1 MDKKPNVFP
10 TNTTPTNALPTKEQK
25 EAADERARL
34 AAFEAEKMAATQEIY
49 INSMVPNE
57 IPIGHADAVEMMRR
71 RTEQQVN
78 AYNQQGIVQDPSLAE
93 TPPPRV
99 VSKYEQEVLDIR
111 KKSEEQMRIRDE
123 RLVNNSNQTQS
134 YQKQYE
140 EASVKKVETIN
151 QNNNQTMQ
159 TNNYQTPVQ
168 QPITQPQN
176 YGQVSSS
183 IDPYIIE
190 LSQPNYNSAFDV
202 IPLPSQGKTYKMKKP
217 NVRVSY
223 MTTADENI
231 LTSPNLLQS
240 GEFLEILMNR
250 KILESD
256 LRYKDILVGDRN
268 SIMLWLRATA
278 YGEMYP
284 VTLFDEN
291 DVPFDTELN
300 LNELKTKNLGA
311 EPDAEGLFDFV
322 FPSSKDVIKFKMLT
336 CGDSDIIETKL
347 EQDKENK
354 VPVNNMATY
363 TMEHLIIEVNGNRD
377 RNFIKDYANNIRI
390 RDGKAF
396 SDYVTNIECGID
408 MNITVKTPGGGSI
421 ETFLPLNLKFFWPN
435 IRV

>member
-34 AAFEAEKMAATQEIY
+34 AAFEAEKLAATQEIY
-49 INSMVPNE
+49 MNSMVPNE

-256 LRYKDILVGDRN
+256 LRYKDLLVGDRN

>member
-10 TNTTPTNALPTKEQK
+10 TKEQR
-25 EAADERARL
+25 EAADERAKQ
-34 AAFEAEKMAATQEIY
+34 AAFEAEKMAVTGEIY
-49 INSMVPNE
+49 MNSMTPQDT
-57 IPIGHADAVEMMRR
+57 PAGHADAVEQMRR

-78 AYNQQGIVQDPSLAE
+78 MHNQQGVVQDPSLAE
-93 TPPPRV
+93 TPPPRALT
-99 VSKYEQEVLDIR
+99 KYEQEVLEIR

-123 RLVNNSNQTQS
+123 RLNNNLNQTQN
-134 YQKQYE
+134 YQQQYN
-140 EASVKKVETIN
+140 EASVGKTN
-151 QNNNQTMQ
+151 QTQNNNQPMQ

-168 QPITQPQN
+168 QSITQPQS
-176 YGQVSSS
+176 YGQVSSN
-183 IDPYIIE
+183 INPYIVE

-202 IPLPSQGKTYKMKKP
+202 IPLPSQGKTYANKKP

-250 KILESD
+250 KILEQE
-256 LRYKDILVGDRN
+256 LRYKDLLVGDRN
-268 SIMLWLRATA
+268 AIMIWLRATA
-278 YGEMYP
+278 YGEIYP

-311 EPDAEGLFDFV
+311 EPDAEGLFDFQ

-336 CGDSDIIETKL
+336 CGDSDIIETRL

-363 TMEHLIIEVNGNRD
+363 TMEHLIVEVNGNRD
-377 RNFIKDYANNIRI
+377 RNFIKEYVNSIRI

-396 SDYVTNIECGID
+396 SDYVTSIECGID
-408 MNITVKTPGGGSI
+408 MNISVKTPGGGSI
-421 ETFLPLNLKFFWPN
+421 ETFLPLNLNFFWPN

>member
-10 TNTTPTNALPTKEQK
+10 TNTTPTNALHTKEQK

-34 AAFEAEKMAATQEIY
+34 AAFEAEKLAATQEIY
-49 INSMVPNE
+49 MNSMVPNE

-256 LRYKDILVGDRN
+256 LRYKDLLVGDRN

-377 RNFIKDYANNIRI
+377 RNFIKEYVNTIRI

>member
-10 TNTTPTNALPTKEQK
+10 TNTTPTNALPTNEQK
-25 EAADERARL
+25 EPVDERAGL

-49 INSMVPNE
+49 MNSITHQN
-57 IPIGHADAVEMMRR
+57 IPVGQADAVEMMRR
-71 RTEQQVN
+71 RTEQQIN
-78 AYNQQGIVQDPSLAE
+78 MHNQQGVVQDPSLVE
-93 TPPPRV
+93 TPPPRALT
-99 VSKYEQEVLDIR
+99 KYEQEVLEIR

-123 RLVNNSNQTQS
+123 RLANNSSQTQN
-134 YQKQYE
+134 YQQQYE
-140 EASVKKVETIN
+140 QASVKKIETNN

-159 TNNYQTPVQ
+159 TNNYQTSAQ

-183 IDPYIIE
+183 INPYILE

-240 GEFLEILMNR
+240 GEFLEIIMNR

-256 LRYKDILVGDRN
+256 LRYKDLLVGDRN
-268 SIMLWLRATA
+268 AIMIWLRATA

-300 LNELKTKNLGA
+300 LNDLKTKNLGA
-311 EPDAEGLFDFV
+311 EPDAEGLFDFQ

-336 CGDSDIIETKL
+336 CGDSDIIETKV

-354 VPVNNMATY
+354 VPVNNLATY
-363 TMEHLIIEVNGNRD
+363 TMEHLIVEANGNRD
-377 RNFIKDYANNIRI
+377 RNFIREYVNGIRI

-396 SDYVTNIECGID
+396 SEYVTSIECGID

-421 ETFLPLNLKFFWPN
+421 DTFLPLNLNFFWPN

>member
-34 AAFEAEKMAATQEIY
+34 AAFEAEKLAATQEIY
-49 INSMVPNE
+49 MNSMVPNE

-256 LRYKDILVGDRN
+256 LRYKDLLVGDRN

-377 RNFIKDYANNIRI
+377 RNFIKEYVNTIRI

>member
-34 AAFEAEKMAATQEIY
+34 AAFEAEKLAATQEIY
-49 INSMVPNE
+49 MNSMVPNE

-111 KKSEEQMRIRDE
+111 KKSEEQMRVRDE

-176 YGQVSSS
+176 YGQVGSS

-256 LRYKDILVGDRN
+256 LRYKDLLVGDRN
-268 SIMLWLRATA
+268 AIMLWLRATA

-377 RNFIKDYANNIRI
+377 RNFIKEYVNTIRI

-396 SDYVTNIECGID
+396 SDYVTSIECGID

>member
-10 TNTTPTNALPTKEQK
+10 TNTTPTNALHTKEQK

-34 AAFEAEKMAATQEIY
+34 AAFEAEKLAATQEIY
-49 INSMVPNE
+49 MNSMVPNE

-256 LRYKDILVGDRN
+256 LRYKDLLVGDRN

-421 ETFLPLNLKFFWPN
+421 ETFLPLNLNFFWPN